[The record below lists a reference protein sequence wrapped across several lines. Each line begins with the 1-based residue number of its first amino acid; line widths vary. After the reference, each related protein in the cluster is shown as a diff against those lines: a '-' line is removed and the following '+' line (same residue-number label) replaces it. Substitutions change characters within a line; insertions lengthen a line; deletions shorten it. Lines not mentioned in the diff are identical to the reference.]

1 MFQPGGPDGG
11 IVGPLPEPVNS
22 LPSLRHVTVRLNSQ
36 ELGFMATFERVIWIV
51 LDSVGIGALPDAADY
66 DDVGRTT
73 LGHIAESR
81 PLRLPNLVKLGLA
94 NIAPLANLSAS
105 QVPLASY
112 GKGATRSPGKD
123 TTTGH
128 WEMAG
133 VWLEQAFPVYKQ
145 GFPPEIMDAFEAQ
158 IGRKTIGNKPASGTE
173 IIKELGE
180 EHVRTGKPIVYTSGD
195 SVFQIATH
203 EDVIPI
209 AELYHMCEIARKLL
223 DGKHRVGRVIARP
236 FAGTLGNFT
245 RTSRRHDYAVDPP
258 KPMLLDLLSE
268 NHIPVFGIGKIHDIY
283 NGRGVN
289 DYVSTKSNADGI
301 EKLSTATRDCKKGL
315 IFCNLVD
322 FDMLYGHRK
331 DVEGFARSLEEFDV
345 ALTTYLPLLNSGD
358 LLMLTADHGCDPDPR
373 WETTD
378 HSREYVPILAFSPSQ
393 KSGENLGVR
402 STLAD
407 MGQTIAEIFGGRIPH
422 GTSFLPLLQT
432 NHS

>member
-1 MFQPGGPDGG
+1 
-11 IVGPLPEPVNS
+11 
-22 LPSLRHVTVRLNSQ
+22 
-36 ELGFMATFERVIWIV
+36 MAAFDRVIWVV
-51 LDSVGIGALPDAADY
+51 LDSVGIGPLPDAGEY
-66 DDVGRTT
+66 DDVGRNT

-81 PLRLPNLVKLGLA
+81 PLKLPNLMKLGLG
-94 NIAPLANLSAS
+94 NIAPLAHLPA
-105 QVPLASY
+105 VEKPLASY
-112 GKGATRSPGKD
+112 GKGATKSPGKD

-133 VWLEQAFPVYKQ
+133 VWLDQAFPVYKQ
-145 GFPPEIMDAFEAQ
+145 GFPPEIMEAFEAQ

-209 AELYHMCEIARKLL
+209 NELYRMCEIARKLL

-236 FAGTLGNFT
+236 FAGSVGNFA

-258 KPMLLDLLSE
+258 QPMLLDVLQE
-268 NHIPVFGIGKIHDIY
+268 KGVPVFGIGKIHDIY
-283 NGRGVN
+283 NGRGVD
-289 DYVSTKSNADGI
+289 DYITTKSNADGM
-301 EKLSTATRDCKKGL
+301 EKMTTATRERPRGL

-331 DVEGFARSLEEFDV
+331 DVEGFARSLEEFDEGLS
-345 ALTTYLPLLNSGD
+345 AYLPLLGARD
-358 LLMLTADHGCDPDPR
+358 LLILTADHGCDPDPR

-378 HSREYVPILAFSPSQ
+378 HSREYVPILAYAPGQ
-393 KSGENLGVR
+393 KVGRNLGIR
-402 STLAD
+402 ETLAD
-407 MGQTIAEIFGGRIPH
+407 MGQTVAENFGGEIKH
-422 GTSFLPLLQT
+422 GWSFGLAVR
-432 NHS
+432 S